1 MKYYQPENLAE
12 QTIEYEFS
20 EILADAFSYSMSI
33 DKIHIGFYLYKVYR
47 DDVFMSKGLCIESLI
62 STFKDQHYKKCNAV
76 PYIEERL
83 YMLEILIF
91 DITYPQALD
100 LLNTLS
106 DLMDLSEFK
115 EEEKEKY
122 PLSKLLQDKI
132 SQSFLTY
139 CVNPLKIIVMIIN
152 TIQTISDTFPMLVFK
167 TQELK
172 ATILLIGNAII
183 EETAAGDDIMLMVED
198 KLYNQL
204 TVVDMIAYL
213 DITELLQ
220 SPVMDNIVSS
230 YWEGPYEKKYFF
242 NDSTMFQTIKTVY
255 ETLGSSGNF
264 GNSANAVK
272 NPNHGNPYITG

>member
-1 MKYYQPENLAE
+1 
-12 QTIEYEFS
+12 
-20 EILADAFSYSMSI
+20 
-33 DKIHIGFYLYKVYR
+33 
-47 DDVFMSKGLCIESLI
+47 
-62 STFKDQHYKKCNAV
+62 
-76 PYIEERL
+76 
-83 YMLEILIF
+83 
-91 DITYPQALD
+91 
-100 LLNTLS
+100 
-106 DLMDLSEFK
+106 
-115 EEEKEKY
+115 
-122 PLSKLLQDKI
+122 
-132 SQSFLTY
+132 
-139 CVNPLKIIVMIIN
+139 MIIN

-242 NDSTMFQTIKTVY
+242 NDSTMF
-255 ETLGSSGNF
+255 
-264 GNSANAVK
+264 
-272 NPNHGNPYITG
+272 